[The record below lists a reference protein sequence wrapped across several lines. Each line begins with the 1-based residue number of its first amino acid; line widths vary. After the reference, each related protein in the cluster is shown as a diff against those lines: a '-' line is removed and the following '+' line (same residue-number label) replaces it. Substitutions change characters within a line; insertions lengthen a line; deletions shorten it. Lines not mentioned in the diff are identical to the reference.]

1 MDFPITQENDKN
13 KVHGSIVQRFTVAE
27 EGLKNF
33 RTVNLDLLNLEPRK
47 GA

>member
-13 KVHGSIVQRFTVAE
+13 KVHSSIVQRFTVAE

-33 RTVNLDLLNLEPRK
+33 PPVNLEPLNLEPRK